1 MDPGSQNNP
10 LHFNKWTLFLFQE
23 CKRWVK
29 ALLTITTKKDKT
41 ELGCYSEKRSG
52 PLYTSKR
59 RNQENR
65 RTTVGRRGLR
75 CIHPEIPCCL
85 PTVSLVSSGCDCLEP
100 ADAAEVAETVAC
112 SSATLVFQI
121 QRSDNSQ
128 VEIRSI
134 HMRNPK
140 MNLLSLFYLKML
152 ISIIR

>member
-1 MDPGSQNNP
+1 MDPGSQNNL
-10 LHFNKWTLFLFQE
+10 LHFNKWTLFLFQG

-52 PLYTSKR
+52 PSYTSKR
-59 RNQENR
+59 WNQENR
-65 RTTVGRRGLR
+65 RTTVGRPGLR
-75 CIHPEIPCCL
+75 CTHPGIPCCL

-100 ADAAEVAETVAC
+100 ADAAEVAKTVAC

-134 HMRNPK
+134 RMRNPK
-140 MNLLSLFYLKML
+140 MSLLGLFYLKML
-152 ISIIR
+152 ISFIK